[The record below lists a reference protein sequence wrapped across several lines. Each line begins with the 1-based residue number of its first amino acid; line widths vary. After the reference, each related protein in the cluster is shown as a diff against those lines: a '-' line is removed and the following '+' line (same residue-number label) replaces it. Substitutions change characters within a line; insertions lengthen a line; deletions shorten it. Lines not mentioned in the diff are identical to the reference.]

1 MAHHPPSPSPSPI
14 DPWQRH
20 GTHRLYEL
28 RAGELRA
35 VSWIA
40 CAWEL
45 QAASC
50 EISPGRLQH
59 SSYDVKF
66 YTSYDLRVHNLFTIC
81 LQKKLDFFENL
92 WYNIY
97 RKKKII
103 KFKKYLKF
111 ERRIIYE

>member
-1 MAHHPPSPSPSPI
+1 
-14 DPWQRH
+14 
-20 GTHRLYEL
+20 
-28 RAGELRA
+28 
-35 VSWIA
+35 VSWGA
-40 CAWEL
+40 TSCEL
-45 QAASC
+45 GRLRLGAASRKL
-50 EISPGRLQH
+50 GRG
-59 SSYDVKF
+59 SSRDRTEHLFYITGATTCQDLTHTRTAKKSNICSKF
-66 YTSYDLRVHNLFTIC
+66 DMSWSYDLRVHNLFTIC

>member
-1 MAHHPPSPSPSPI
+1 M
-14 DPWQRH
+14 
-20 GTHRLYEL
+20 
-28 RAGELRA
+28 
-35 VSWIA
+35 SW
-40 CAWEL
+40 
-45 QAASC
+45 
-50 EISPGRLQH
+50 
-59 SSYDVKF
+59 
-66 YTSYDLRVHNLFTIC
+66 SYDLRVHNLFTIC